1 MVSND
6 SSWPV
11 GDPMR
16 RQPTEPIK
24 PLHLSVLRDL
34 QRIVNLDSKIAH
46 GALELGVAEQQLHH
60 SEVLC
65 SSVDQ

>member
-1 MVSND
+1 
-6 SSWPV
+6 
-11 GDPMR
+11 MR

-24 PLHLSVLRDL
+24 PLHLSLLRDL
-34 QRIVNLDSKIAH
+34 QRIVNLDSRIAH